1 VKDNINEVWA
11 QVLIRFDSQV
21 LNQAWIQVN
30 RHVWNKLKN
39 KVDIRV
45 RDFIKTQLEKETKD
59 EMNSI

>member
-1 VKDNINEVWA
+1 MKDNINEVWA